1 MRHPHKQTPQQHS
14 PRPRRRGFT
23 MIELMIVLM
32 ILSILVAMVVG
43 IGNYVAEE
51 QNRKQTRVYQEIIL
65 GAIDRYTHIH
75 GSAPGGS
82 GSDVSARI
90 RDLARDLAKDPDC
103 AEILT
108 KLPKSAYSKTVG
120 GGTFSDAYGQE
131 LDWYPAGSMGNGP
144 LLVSAGAD
152 GDFGHGDG
160 GRFGYLTYSEKQLK
174 AQKDNIRSDDRTR
187 D

>member
-1 MRHPHKQTPQQHS
+1 
-14 PRPRRRGFT
+14 

-32 ILSILVAMVVG
+32 ILSFLVAMVVG

-51 QNRKQTRVYQEIIL
+51 QYRKQTREYQGIIMA
-65 GAIDRYTHIH
+65 AIQRFTQIT
-75 GSAPGGS
+75 GGAPGDS
-82 GSDVSARI
+82 GMTASDRI
-90 RDLARDLAKDPDC
+90 RTLATDLAGEPEVVD
-103 AEILT
+103 ILT
-108 KLPKSAYSKTVG
+108 KLPKSVYSKTVG

-131 LDWYPAGSMGNGP
+131 MDWDARGSMGQGP

-152 GDFGHGDG
+152 GNFGHGPA
-160 GRFGYLTYSEKQLK
+160 GRFGYESYTEEQLK